1 LLKQQNDKTERRLTA
16 MFKIE
21 VNPSELEQMI
31 MAAVQKA
38 IEQSPFASSQTH
50 PTLMDKKQLMEF
62 LKIGATKAAELLNRE
77 DFPVIREFGHPRVPF
92 HSLMAWIDDHTEWVK
107 ANAKGYWEQRGGVA

>member
-1 LLKQQNDKTERRLTA
+1 

-21 VNPSELEQMI
+21 VNPNELQQMI

-38 IEQSPFASSQTH
+38 IEQSPFASSQMH

>member
-1 LLKQQNDKTERRLTA
+1 

-31 MAAVQKA
+31 MSAVHKA
-38 IEQSPFASSQTH
+38 IEQSAFASSQTH
-50 PTLMDKKQLMEF
+50 PTLMDKKQLME
-62 LKIGATKAAELLNRE
+62 LLQIGATKAAELLNRE

-92 HSLMAWIDDHTEWVK
+92 HSLMIWIDEHTEWVK
-107 ANAKGYWEQRGGVA
+107 SNAKGYWEQRGGTA